1 MYTNPDRSDMHV
13 TDLTSCLR
21 KAWYGKRQ
29 PQPEYPHDMLAR
41 HVGTMFHATMEDQRR
56 ERPERSADRP
66 TRTSTGPSTG
76 PTIDGRIVDYKSTKY
91 IYLDKLPYSSH
102 DLQVNIYGYMRRK
115 TGFPVTSLAI
125 QYVCLSG
132 PTKCRKHRKTVEW
145 INGELTCPTCGIPPK
160 NAHQGF
166 VMVEIPMMTDEE
178 IEEIFKHRAGTLSAA
193 LNNGHM
199 PDAEPGWLCDYCSF
213 VNVCPA
219 GITHQNGYE

>member
-1 MYTNPDRSDMHV
+1 M
-13 TDLTSCLR
+13 LT
-21 KAWYGKRQ
+21 
-29 PQPEYPHDMLAR
+29 
-41 HVGTMFHATMEDQRR
+41 
-56 ERPERSADRP
+56 
-66 TRTSTGPSTG
+66 
-76 PTIDGRIVDYKSTKY
+76 YKSTKY

-115 TGFPVTSLAI
+115 TGFPVTSLAV

-145 INGELTCPTCGIPPK
+145 INGELTCPICGIPPK